1 MVFTVKA
8 EPKILAYLEKI
19 ADAMVSLQ
27 SIPREEAVGRINRAF
42 KDTKFRKGDKP
53 PDLIFHETPEYWAKT
68 IYYGK
73 DSRWWHSEEGLEPLP
88 YP

>member
-1 MVFTVKA
+1 MEFTAKA
-8 EPKILAYLEKI
+8 GPKIMAYLERI
-19 ADAMVSLQ
+19 ADTMVSLQ

-42 KDTKFRKGDKP
+42 KDTKFRKGDKR

-73 DSRWWHSEEGLEPLP
+73 DSRWWVGEEGLEPLP